1 MTTKDP
7 PEAAPT
13 GPARGLRRHISG
25 VQLIWVSVGSIIG
38 SGWLFSA
45 LFAAQVAGPSVV
57 LTWIIG
63 TAAVAVLALVFAE
76 LGGMFAVS
84 GGTARFPHYAF
95 GGLAGFTVGW
105 ATWLAGVTTVP
116 IEVEAMLQ
124 YTSNYMPW
132 LTRSDNGTVTLT
144 LPGIAV
150 AVILVVL
157 FTLLN
162 LWGIRKVA
170 RLNGAISIWKIVT
183 LVLTIVVIGIHFHI
197 GNFHSIAGGF
207 FPAGPHGV
215 IAALSVGGVIFAL
228 VGFEQA
234 VQVGGES
241 EHPGRAIPRAVL
253 GSLIITA
260 VLYLGLQIVFIGGL
274 RPSQLSHGWA
284 NISFAG
290 IFGPFAG
297 LATLLGFTWLAWI
310 LYADAIISPGSNA
323 FIYVTTSSRISY
335 GMSKSGYI
343 ASIFS
348 KVSPKTGVP
357 VYSVLFTLVVS
368 LICLLPFPG
377 WQTLVG
383 FITSAFAL
391 MYAGGPLALGAL
403 RRELPDHSRPFRLW
417 RANLLAPLAFIVV
430 NLLVYW
436 GGWAVDWKVFCA
448 IAVGYVWL
456 AASYAANRR
465 HERPTLGFKS
475 GSWVL
480 PWLGGLAALSYAG
493 QYTSP
498 THLIFGLAHIPFW
511 WDIAAVSGWSLVIY
525 YWAIAVRLPASEV
538 LRLISEG
545 YDDEGAEPAV
555 TAAGAIS

>member
-1 MTTKDP
+1 LTTK
-7 PEAAPT
+7 EVSAAAT
-13 GPARGLRRHISG
+13 PAAGRGLRRHISG
-25 VQLIWVSVGSIIG
+25 VQLLWVSVGSIVG

-45 LFAAQVAGPSVV
+45 LFAAQVAGPSAV

-63 TAAVAVLALVFAE
+63 TAAVAVLALVHAE

-95 GGLAGFTVGW
+95 GSIAGFTMGW

-124 YTSNYMPW
+124 YSSNYVHW
-132 LTRSDNGTVTLT
+132 LTRSDNGTVSLT
-144 LPGIAV
+144 GPGIGV
-150 AVILVVL
+150 AALLVVL
-157 FTLLN
+157 FTFLN
-162 LWGIRKVA
+162 LYGIRKIS
-170 RLNGAISIWKIVT
+170 RLNGSIAILKIVT
-183 LVLTIVVIGIHFHI
+183 LILTMVVLATNFHV
-197 GNFHSIAGGF
+197 GNFFHSTAGGF
-207 FPAGPHGV
+207 FPDGAHGV

-241 EHPGRAIPRAVL
+241 EHPGRDIPRAVM

-274 RPSQLSHGWA
+274 SPSQLDHGWA

-310 LYADAIISPGSNA
+310 LYADAIISPGSNGL
-323 FIYVTTSSRISY
+323 IYVTTSSRISY
-335 GMSKSGYI
+335 GMSQNGHI
-343 ASIFS
+343 APIFS
-348 KVSPKTGVP
+348 KVHPKTGVP
-357 VYSVLFTLVVS
+357 VYSVMFTLVVS

-417 RANLLAPLAFIVV
+417 RANLLSPFAFIVV
-430 NLLVYW
+430 DLLVYF
-436 GGWAVDWKVFCA
+436 GGWTVNWKVLCA
-448 IAVGYVWL
+448 VAAGYILL
-456 AASYAANRR
+456 AASYITNRR
-465 HERPTLGFKS
+465 HEQPKLGFKS

-480 PWLGGLAALSYAG
+480 PWLAGLAALSYAG
-493 QYTSP
+493 QYSSP
-498 THLIFGLAHIPFW
+498 THLMFGLAHIPFW
-511 WDIAAVSGWSLVIY
+511 WDIAAVSAWSLVIY
-525 YWAIAVRLPASEV
+525 YWAIVVRLPASDV
-538 LRLISEG
+538 LNLVRKVH
-545 YDDEGAEPAV
+545 DE
-555 TAAGAIS
+555 